1 MRCPECTAE
10 VAESSRFCP
19 ECGARL
25 AVDGDATQRAGAGS
39 DRGQAKGGQGG
50 KLRRGRGAD
59 VPEEEVWQGTF
70 SPMAMLGT
78 WCMVLVATIGSG
90 IAAGVLGMPADY
102 WKWLILGWVVIWLLP
117 AVVLLYRR
125 LSIRY
130 RLTSQRLFHEHGILR
145 RVTDRIEVI
154 DMHDI
159 TFEQGIVERFLG
171 IGTIRIKSNDKSD
184 PDFALRGIDHVRDV
198 AHELDRVRRAEQIRR
213 GLYLEQM

>member
-1 MRCPECTAE
+1 MRCPECAAE
-10 VAESSRFCP
+10 VAASNRFCP
-19 ECGARL
+19 ECGAKLSGEVETAR
-25 AVDGDATQRAGAGS
+25 RAGAGS
-39 DRGQAKGGQGG
+39 VKGQATEAQGG

-59 VPEEEVWQGTF
+59 VPEEDVWQGTF
-70 SPMAMLGT
+70 SPLAMLGT
-78 WCMVLVATIGSG
+78 WFMVLLATVGSG
-90 IAAGVLGMPADY
+90 IAAGALGMPAEY
-102 WKWLILGWVVIWLLP
+102 WGWLIIGWVVIWLLP
-117 AVVLLYRR
+117 ALVLVYRR

-159 TFEQGIVERFLG
+159 TFEQGIVERLLG
-171 IGTIRIKSNDKSD
+171 IGTIRIKSNDQSD
-184 PDFALRGIDHVRDV
+184 PDFSLRGIDHVRDV